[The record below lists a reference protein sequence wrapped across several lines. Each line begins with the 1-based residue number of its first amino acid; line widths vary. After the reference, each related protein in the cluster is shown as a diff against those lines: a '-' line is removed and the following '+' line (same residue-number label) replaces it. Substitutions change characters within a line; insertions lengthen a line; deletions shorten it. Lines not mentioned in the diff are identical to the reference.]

1 MIRKRL
7 NVISALILLLS
18 VSLFA
23 VACDSAVY
31 KAAEEG
37 DIDALV
43 AMAEDVTEDEY
54 AIREVA
60 VEKLG
65 ELGTPEA
72 VDALLTWIEEGAPP
86 GLEDDVVAALG
97 ATGDPRAIEPLLA
110 ELARVDTSV
119 PAEQLAPGEELKLWM
134 IMRGLANLP
143 DPKVADAL
151 LAELDAGHAAAIGEG
166 ELAAALAGQGEAIAP
181 ALEARLA
188 SGDEYV
194 FWPAAVALGD
204 IYGATDNGARVAE
217 LLVRPETF
225 RIYLAVIY
233 NRVDVEQQVMIDSL
247 NTVGDVRMAQ
257 AMLNS
262 GVEEYEAAA
271 TAWATAHGY
280 MIETWI
286 DTTP

>member
-1 MIRKRL
+1 MSIQSRAVL
-7 NVISALILLLS
+7 ALALVVALGLG
-18 VSLFA
+18 A

-37 DIDALV
+37 DVDALV
-43 AMAEDVTEDEY
+43 AMAEDTSEDLY
-54 AIREVA
+54 SIRETA
-60 VEKLG
+60 VEQLG

-72 VDALLTWIEEGAPP
+72 VDALLAWLEEGPP
-86 GLEDDVVAALG
+86 PDLEASILEALG
-97 ATGDPRAIEPLLA
+97 TTGDPRAIEPLLA
-110 ELARVDTSV
+110 ELDKIDLSK
-119 PAEQLAPGEELKLWM
+119 PQDELDEGDVLKIWM
-134 IMRGLANLP
+134 IMRGFVKLP
-143 DPKVADAL
+143 DQRVADRL

-204 IYGATDNGARVAE
+204 IYGATDNDARVAE
-217 LLVRPETF
+217 LLGKPETF

-233 NRVDVEQQVMIDSL
+233 NKVDVEPQVMVDSL
-247 NTVGDVRMAQ
+247 NAFGDVSMAS

-262 GVEEYEAAA
+262 SVEEWQTAAEAWAAA
-271 TAWATAHGY
+271 NGY
-280 MIETWI
+280 MIQSWI

>member
-1 MIRKRL
+1 MSVRL
-7 NVISALILLLS
+7 RFAFVLGSLVTVSIL
-18 VSLFA
+18 A
-23 VACDSAVY
+23 AACDTGVY

-54 AIREVA
+54 AVREVA

-72 VDALLTWIEEGAPP
+72 VDALLTWVEEGAPP

-110 ELARVDTSV
+110 ELAASDRASSASDL
-119 PAEQLAPGEELKLWM
+119 EPGEELKLWM

-143 DPKVADAL
+143 DPKVAEAL
-151 LAELDAGHAAAIGEG
+151 LAELDAGHAAAISEI
-166 ELAAALAGQGEAIAP
+166 ELAAALAGQGEAIVP
-181 ALEARLA
+181 ALEQRLA
-188 SGDEYV
+188 SSDTLV
-194 FWPAAVALGD
+194 FVPASRALTS
-204 IYGATDNGARVAE
+204 IFSATDNDARIAE
-217 LLVRPETF
+217 LLAGPTTF
-225 RIYLAVIY
+225 RIYDGVLNGFGFA
-233 NRVDVEQQVMIDSL
+233 EPQAMIDSL

-257 AMLNS
+257 EMLNS

-271 TAWATAHGY
+271 EAWASAHGY
-280 MIETWI
+280 MISTWI
-286 DTTP
+286 TTP